1 MVFGGT
7 VGGWRSNPKAH
18 LLTLIIV
25 IDDDQS
31 VRTAVQVWLE
41 RRGMHVIVADCN
53 AGDIG
58 HFETF
63 AIDLAI
69 VEIFMPD
76 VDGLVIIRRFSQW
89 TPKVPVIA
97 LCGPLSHDRYET
109 APDFLSMAGRLGAAF
124 CLRKPFPADRL
135 MAPLEACLGA
145 PNEKTGHKEAGHKEA
160 GHKEARA
167 AVMLTCSG
175 ARIGRQFH
183 KWLPLSE
190 GATGSRALEIL

>member
-1 MVFGGT
+1 MSVPAFEIPTWDGFGGT

-18 LLTLIIV
+18 LKAHLLTLILV

-41 RRGMHVIVADCN
+41 RRGMDVIVADCS

-63 AIDLAI
+63 AVDLAI
-69 VEIFMPD
+69 VDIFMPD
-76 VDGLVIIRRFSQW
+76 VDGLVLIRRFCQR
-89 TPKVPVIA
+89 TPRVPVIA
-97 LCGPLSHDRYET
+97 MCGPLSHDRYET

-135 MAPLEACLGA
+135 MAALGACLGA
-145 PNEKTGHKEAGHKEA
+145 PNEEAG
-160 GHKEARA
+160 A
-167 AVMLTCSG
+167 AVMVICSG
-175 ARIGRQFH
+175 ARIGRRLH
-183 KWLPLSE
+183 KWPHVSE
-190 GATGSRALEIL
+190 GATGSRALEA